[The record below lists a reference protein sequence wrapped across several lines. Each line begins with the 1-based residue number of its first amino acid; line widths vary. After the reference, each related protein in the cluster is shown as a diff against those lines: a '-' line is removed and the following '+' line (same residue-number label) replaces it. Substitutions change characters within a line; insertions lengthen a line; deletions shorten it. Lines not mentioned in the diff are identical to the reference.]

1 MSEND
6 PDGPLAFATRQLH
19 AGARG
24 FDAHGARATPIYL
37 TAGFEFDDLDSGAA
51 RFADPDA
58 GYSYTRVGNPT
69 AAAAER
75 RIADLEGGIGAVLVG
90 SGQAATSTALLT
102 ILEAGDHVVAA
113 SDIYEGSREFV
124 RSDLR
129 RLGITADFV
138 PTAAGPE
145 AWHAAITPAT
155 RAIFAESIANPRGAV
170 LDVPAIAAVAR
181 AHGIPLIVDSTL
193 ATPYLVRP
201 LELGADIVVHSASK
215 FLAGHG
221 SALGGVIVD
230 AGRFDWGAT
239 PGRFGQIAAERGA
252 DGRTFV
258 ERSGER
264 AFVDAA
270 RRVAMRF
277 GPAPSPVNAFLLLQ
291 GIETLS
297 LRVDR
302 QSRTAAELAAWLDE
316 QGGVGRVDHPAL
328 ASHPTHGVARRLLPE
343 GTGAVFSFTLTG
355 GLPAAAAFT
364 RAVRLFTPMTHLG
377 DVRSLVLHPATTT
390 HAHRSPADL
399 WAAGIEPGLLRL
411 SVGLEDPADLRADL
425 ARGLAAAAATA
436 PPRGADLRASLAEA
450 PLAGVQPAEAALA
463 EAVGA

>member
-1 MSEND
+1 MPETA
-6 PDGPLAFATRQLH
+6 PDAPLAFATRQLH

-37 TAGFEFDDLDSGAA
+37 TAGFEFDDIDEGAA
-51 RFADPDA
+51 RFADPDT
-58 GYSYTRVGNPT
+58 GFSYTRVGNPT

-75 RIADLEGGIGAVLVG
+75 RIADLEGGVGSVLVG

-102 ILEAGDHVVAA
+102 VLEAGDHVVAA
-113 SDIYEGSREFV
+113 SDIYEGTREFL
-124 RSDLR
+124 RSDLG
-129 RLGITADFV
+129 RLGITVDFV
-138 PTAAGPE
+138 PTAASAE
-145 AWHAAITPAT
+145 AWHDAITPAT
-155 RAIFAESIANPRGAV
+155 RAVFAESIANPRGAV
-170 LDVPAIAAVAR
+170 LDVPAVAAVAH

-221 SALGGVIVD
+221 TALGGVIVD
-230 AGRFDWGAT
+230 AGRFDWDAA
-239 PGRFGQIAAERGA
+239 PGRFRQIAVDRGP

-264 AFVDAA
+264 AFVDAT

-277 GPAPSPVNAFLLLQ
+277 GPAPSPLNAFLLLQ
-291 GIETLS
+291 GVETLS

-302 QSRTAAELAAWLDE
+302 QSRTAAELAAWLE
-316 QGGVGRVDHPAL
+316 SQPGVARVDHSAL
-328 ASHPTHGVARRLLPE
+328 ASHPTHAVARRLLPA
-343 GTGAVFSFTLTG
+343 GHGSVFSITLDG
-355 GLPAAAAFT
+355 GLEAAAAFT

-390 HAHRSPADL
+390 HAHRSADDL
-399 WAAGIEPGLLRL
+399 AAAGITPGLLRL

-425 ARGLAAAAATA
+425 ARGLDAAATA
-436 PPRGADLRASLAEA
+436 SAAHLSDSLTEA
-450 PLAGVQPAEAALA
+450 IPA
-463 EAVGA
+463 

>member
-1 MSEND
+1 MPETD
-6 PDGPLAFATRQLH
+6 PDAPLAFATRQLH

-37 TAGFEFDDLDSGAA
+37 TAGFEFDDIADGAA
-51 RFADPDA
+51 RFADPDT
-58 GYSYTRVGNPT
+58 GFSYTRVGNPT

-75 RIADLEGGIGAVLVG
+75 RIADLEGGLGAVLVG
-90 SGQAATSTALLT
+90 SGQAATSTVLLT

-113 SDIYEGSREFV
+113 SDIYEGTREFL
-124 RSDLR
+124 RSDLA

-138 PTAAGPE
+138 PTAAGPD

-155 RAIFAESIANPRGAV
+155 RAIFTESIANPRGAV
-170 LDVPAIAAVAR
+170 LDVPTVAAVAR

-230 AGRFDWGAT
+230 AGRFSWDAV
-239 PGRFGQIAAERGA
+239 PGRFSQIAGEPGP

-264 AFVDAA
+264 AFLDAA

-277 GPAPSPVNAFLLLQ
+277 GPAPSPLNAFLLLQ

-302 QSRTAAELAAWLDE
+302 QSRTATDLAAWLDE
-316 QGGVGRVDHPAL
+316 RPEVARVDHNAL
-328 ASHPTHGVARRLLPE
+328 ETHPTHGVARRLLPN
-343 GTGAVFSFTLTG
+343 GNGSVFSFTLAG
-355 GLPAAAAFT
+355 GLAAAEAFT

-390 HAHRSPADL
+390 HAHRSADDL
-399 WAAGIEPGLLRL
+399 AAAGIEPGLLRL
-411 SVGLEDPADLRADL
+411 SVGLEDPTDLRADL
-425 ARGLAAAAATA
+425 VRGLAAAAAASGSA
-436 PPRGADLRASLAEA
+436 PAVSATGAAAPEPTLAD
-450 PLAGVQPAEAALA
+450 
-463 EAVGA
+463 AVVA